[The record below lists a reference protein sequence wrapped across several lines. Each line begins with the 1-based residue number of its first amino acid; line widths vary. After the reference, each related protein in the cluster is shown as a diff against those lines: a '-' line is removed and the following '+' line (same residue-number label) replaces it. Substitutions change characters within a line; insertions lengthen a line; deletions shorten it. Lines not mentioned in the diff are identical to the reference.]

1 MAETAKAEQ
10 PPLDDLMMAMDVV
23 DTLRHR
29 ERIVERELSSTER
42 RQQMIDRL
50 HEIYASQGLEVSDRI
65 LEEGVN
71 ALEQERFVYK
81 PRSGGFAFTLAHL
94 YIRRGVIARRTGIVA
109 AIVIALVVGYIFL
122 IQQPAQRADER
133 LQVELAETIPADL
146 ARLADAVVAEAND
159 PAVDANART
168 IAADGLEAAELG
180 NADEARAAVS
190 ELESMLDELR
200 LSYDVAIVSR
210 EGVRSGVFRIPDD
223 NPAARNYYVIV
234 EAIDEDGN
242 IVRREITSEE
252 NGETRTVSLWGL
264 RVPEEV
270 YEFVRTD
277 AQDDGII
284 QNDLVGEK
292 LRGDLDVTWSVE
304 TTGGFILDW

>member
-146 ARLADAVVAEAND
+146 ARLADAIVAEAND

>member
-190 ELESMLDELR
+190 KLESMLDELR